1 MEATSLRLGNAV
13 EWLGDSPFIVSG
25 LKDNG
30 DITIK
35 TVDNDSV
42 NLTMGQSINP
52 IELTEEFLL
61 KCGFKEQRLDSQH
74 WFINKIN
81 KKFTFL
87 TNDIGPDGYSEKL
100 EFVYV
105 ELRDFGFELVC
116 LKYVHQLQNLY
127 FALTGEELPIN
138 LT

>member
-42 NLTMGQSINP
+42 NLTMGQSIKP
-52 IELTEEFLL
+52 IELTEEILL
-61 KCGFKEQRLDSQH
+61 KCGFKKTPANNSYYLP
-74 WFINKIN
+74 I
-81 KKFTFL
+81 T
-87 TNDIGPDGYSEKL
+87 KL
-100 EFVYV
+100 KAEVHF
-105 ELRDFGFELVC
+105 EIFRGELVC
-116 LKYVHQLQNLY
+116 VLYCSTGSFIPNNIKYVHELQNLIHS
-127 FALTGEELPIN
+127 LTGEELILN